1 MYYFKANDKDETEYG
16 PLDSDQIREWLRE
29 KRMDNNSLVRKS
41 TDEEWRPLG
50 QVPDWQT
57 SAIPPERIP
66 PAPAPAPAP
75 ASAEGEGEG
84 EGGVSTVIP
93 YKNAPALIAYYVGVF
108 CIICPPLLCFPA
120 IILGV
125 IGLRRVKENPE
136 VKGTAHAWIGI
147 LSGSFFL
154 LLSIVIGVFVST
166 GMLQ

>member
-1 MYYFKANDKDETEYG
+1 MSQQYKIKGTDGAEYG
-16 PLDSDQIREWLRE
+16 PVSTEELQQWVAQNRCTP
-29 KRMDNNSLVRKS
+29 KSLVEVDGS
-41 TDEEWRPLG
+41 GEWVPLATLPEF
-50 QVPDWQT
+50 QD
-57 SAIPPERIP
+57 AFAAPP
-66 PAPAPAPAP
+66 PAPAP
-75 ASAEGEGEG
+75 ASAQG

-93 YKNAPALIAYYVGVF
+93 YKNVPALIAYYVGVF

-154 LLSIVIGVFVST
+154 LLSIVIGFGWIVR
-166 GMLQ
+166 

>member
-1 MYYFKANDKDETEYG
+1 MSQQYKIKGTGGAEYG
-16 PLDSDQIREWLRE
+16 PVSTEELQHWIAQTRCTRE
-29 KRMDNNSLVRKS
+29 SLVEVDGS
-41 TDEEWRPLG
+41 GEWVPLA
-50 QVPDWQT
+50 T
-57 SAIPPERIP
+57 LPEFQ
-66 PAPAPAPAP
+66 AAFAATPAPAP
-75 ASAEGEGEG
+75 ASAEG

-166 GMLQ
+166 GILSW

>member
-1 MYYFKANDKDETEYG
+1 VDGSGEWV
-16 PLDSDQIREWLRE
+16 PLATL
-29 KRMDNNSLVRKS
+29 
-41 TDEEWRPLG
+41 
-50 QVPDWQT
+50 
-57 SAIPPERIP
+57 PEFQDAFA
-66 PAPAPAPAP
+66 APPAPAP
-75 ASAEGEGEG
+75 ASAEG

-93 YKNAPALIAYYVGVF
+93 YKNVPALIAYYVGVF

-154 LLSIVIGVFVST
+154 LLSIVIGVFFSPR
-166 GMLQ
+166 MLS

>member
-1 MYYFKANDKDETEYG
+1 MSQQYKIKGTDGAEYG
-16 PLDSDQIREWLRE
+16 PVSAEELQQWVAQNRCTP
-29 KRMDNNSLVRKS
+29 KSLVEVDGS
-41 TDEEWRPLG
+41 GEWVPLATLPKF
-50 QVPDWQT
+50 QDAFAA
-57 SAIPPERIP
+57 S
-66 PAPAPAPAP
+66 P
-75 ASAEGEGEG
+75 ASAEG

-93 YKNAPALIAYYVGVF
+93 YKNVPALIAYYVGVF

-154 LLSIVIGVFVST
+154 LLSIVIGFGWIVR
-166 GMLQ
+166 

>member
-1 MYYFKANDKDETEYG
+1 MSQQYKIKGTDDTEYG
-16 PLDSDQIREWLRE
+16 PVSTEELQQWVAQNRCTRE
-29 KRMDNNSLVRKS
+29 SLVEVDGS
-41 TDEEWRPLG
+41 GEWVPLA
-50 QVPDWQT
+50 T
-57 SAIPPERIP
+57 LPEFQD
-66 PAPAPAPAP
+66 AFAAAP
-75 ASAEGEGEG
+75 ASA

-93 YKNAPALIAYYVGVF
+93 YKNVPALIAYYVGVF

-154 LLSIVIGVFVST
+154 LLSIVVGVFVST
-166 GMLQ
+166 GMLS

>member
-1 MYYFKANDKDETEYG
+1 MSQQYKIKGTDGAEYG
-16 PLDSDQIREWLRE
+16 PVSTEELQHWIAQSRCTRE
-29 KRMDNNSLVRKS
+29 SLVKVDGS
-41 TDEEWRPLG
+41 GEWVSLATLPEF
-50 QVPDWQT
+50 QD
-57 SAIPPERIP
+57 AFAAPP
-66 PAPAPAPAP
+66 PAPAP
-75 ASAEGEGEG
+75 ASAEGEGG
-84 EGGVSTVIP
+84 ISTVIP
-93 YKNAPALIAYYVGVF
+93 YKNVPALIAYYVGVF

-166 GMLQ
+166 GMLS

>member
-1 MYYFKANDKDETEYG
+1 MSQQYKIKGTGGAEYG
-16 PLDSDQIREWLRE
+16 PVSTEELQHWIAQNRCTRE
-29 KRMDNNSLVRKS
+29 SLVEVDGS
-41 TDEEWRPLG
+41 GEWVPLATLPEYSRAFAAPVPAAAAPG
-50 QVPDWQT
+50 Q
-57 SAIPPERIP
+57 
-66 PAPAPAPAP
+66 
-75 ASAEGEGEG
+75 G

-108 CIICPPLLCFPA
+108 CIICPPLLCLPA

-166 GMLQ
+166 GMLS

>member
-1 MYYFKANDKDETEYG
+1 MSQQYKIKGTDGAEYG
-16 PLDSDQIREWLRE
+16 PVSAEELQQWVAQNRCTP
-29 KRMDNNSLVRKS
+29 KSLVEVDGS
-41 TDEEWRPLG
+41 GEWVPLATLPKF
-50 QVPDWQT
+50 QDAFAA
-57 SAIPPERIP
+57 S
-66 PAPAPAPAP
+66 PAASP

-93 YKNAPALIAYYVGVF
+93 YKNVPALIAYYVGVF

-154 LLSIVIGVFVST
+154 LLSIVIGFGWIVR
-166 GMLQ
+166 

>member
-1 MYYFKANDKDETEYG
+1 MSQQYKIKGTDDTEYG
-16 PLDSDQIREWLRE
+16 PVSTEELQQWVAQNRCTRE
-29 KRMDNNSLVRKS
+29 SLVEVDGS
-41 TDEEWRPLG
+41 GEWVPLA
-50 QVPDWQT
+50 T
-57 SAIPPERIP
+57 LPEFQD
-66 PAPAPAPAP
+66 AFAAAP
-75 ASAEGEGEG
+75 ASAEG

-93 YKNAPALIAYYVGVF
+93 YKNVPALIAYYVGVF

-154 LLSIVIGVFVST
+154 LLSIVVGVFVST
-166 GMLQ
+166 GMLS

>member
-1 MYYFKANDKDETEYG
+1 M
-16 PLDSDQIREWLRE
+16 PLATL
-29 KRMDNNSLVRKS
+29 
-41 TDEEWRPLG
+41 
-50 QVPDWQT
+50 
-57 SAIPPERIP
+57 PEFQDAFA
-66 PAPAPAPAP
+66 APP
-75 ASAEGEGEG
+75 ASA

-93 YKNAPALIAYYVGVF
+93 YKNVPALIAYYVGVF

-154 LLSIVIGVFVST
+154 LLSIVVVGVLVSS
-166 GMLQ
+166 GMLS

>member
-1 MYYFKANDKDETEYG
+1 MPST
-16 PLDSDQIREWLRE
+16 DQSARRSCNSGSL
-29 KRMDNNSLVRKS
+29 KTDAPPKSLVEVDGS
-41 TDEEWRPLG
+41 GEWVPLATLPKF
-50 QVPDWQT
+50 QD
-57 SAIPPERIP
+57 AFA
-66 PAPAPAPAP
+66 APPAPAP
-75 ASAEGEGEG
+75 ASAEG

-93 YKNAPALIAYYVGVF
+93 YKNVPALIAYYIGVF

-154 LLSIVIGVFVST
+154 LLSIVVGVFVST
-166 GMLQ
+166 GMLS